1 MYYVSVPAISG
12 AEYGIEP
19 TVGAHTF
26 CSRCGV
32 HILHATNPD
41 SDVLHVNVSCVEK
54 AKTNLSWSQ
63 RPELSSGVP
72 VANQWEEEDTRD
84 DTNERTGA
92 PPWENAQEIPDAS
105 VQSMQS
111 DVSSKHSGIVSP
123 GTPSTVET
131 MGTDSIL
138 CTMRW
143 RSSGLEHHDSA
154 ISVGSESSEPLS
166 NLLPP
171 LNTSLPSTLE
181 SPASVT
187 TTPTTTPMMREQ
199 LKYYMRK
206 HLPTPQTLEEMTPVK
221 ET

>member
-12 AEYGIEP
+12 SEYGIESS
-19 TVGAHTF
+19 VGAHTF

-32 HILHATNPD
+32 HILQAPNPD
-41 SDVLHVNVSCVEK
+41 SNMLLVNVSCVED

-63 RPELSSGVP
+63 EPELSSSIP
-72 VANQWEEEDTRD
+72 VENQWEEEDMRD
-84 DTNERTGA
+84 DTHERTGA
-92 PPWENAQEIPDAS
+92 PPAWGIAQEIPDAS
-105 VQSMQS
+105 VQS

-131 MGTDSIL
+131 MGTDSIV

-143 RSSGLEHHDSA
+143 RSSVIEHHDSV

-171 LNTSLPSTLE
+171 LNTSLPAAA
-181 SPASVT
+181 PT
-187 TTPTTTPMMREQ
+187 TTTATPMMRDQ
-199 LKYYMRK
+199 LKYYMKK
-206 HLPTPQTLEEMTPVK
+206 HLPTPPTQEEMTPVN